1 MSANPI
7 SVLLLLFALVSCSTP
22 IVDKSAKQ
30 AKTCF
35 ASIEDLQDAISSNG
49 QTTLR
54 NRFYDVIYDNLHA
67 QPIVVSYRL
76 KYSKATH
83 NLNRGTDYSNRFLP
97 DVRITRSADD
107 KSYLRS
113 GWQKGHL
120 APAEDFSFSL
130 EAARETFLYSNV
142 SPQFPSFNMHGS
154 WVKLEKK
161 VRTVSENQEI
171 QVLTGPM
178 EFESSKTNENANSP
192 HIPKFF
198 YKIIIS
204 ETNQQCFVS
213 AFVLKNDISS
223 KDFCKDNIITE
234 HPIPNALSTIFQDK
248 ELSNDIFCSIP
259 TRLPATN
266 STL

>member
-1 MSANPI
+1 MNTHPI
-7 SVLLLLFALVSCSTP
+7 SLLLLLVTLVSCSTTT
-22 IVDKSAKQ
+22 VDQRAKQ

-35 ASIEDLQDAISSNG
+35 ASIEDLQDPISSNS
-49 QTTLR
+49 QTTLK
-54 NRFYDVIYDNLHA
+54 NHFYDVIYDNLHA

-76 KYSKATH
+76 KYSTATH

-97 DVRITRSADD
+97 DARVTRSAND

-154 WVKLEKK
+154 WAKLEKK

-171 QVLTGPM
+171 QILTGPM
-178 EFESSKTNENANSP
+178 EFESSKTNENENSP

-213 AFVLKNDISS
+213 AFVLKNDSSS

-234 HPIPNALSTIFQDK
+234 HSIPSAISKVFYGK
-248 ELSNDIFCSIP
+248 ELSNDIFCSFP
-259 TRLPATN
+259 LRHPAN
-266 STL
+266 DDNP